1 MQRRKTGKISIFSPL
16 DVIFD
21 SLASRIGNP
30 DRVSTRSRYQ
40 AGSECWNRVFEP
52 GQKVGTEYSSRV
64 RRLVSKLGPT
74 ISLALNLKKTC
85 CDIEKNVVK

>member
-21 SLASRIGNP
+21 SLASRVGNP
-30 DRVSTRSRYQ
+30 DRVLTRGRYQ

-52 GQKVGTEYSSRV
+52 GQKVGTETRPDGQSKKVMMRIMKSS
-64 RRLVSKLGPT
+64 
-74 ISLALNLKKTC
+74 
-85 CDIEKNVVK
+85 